1 MYYEI
6 VRIQKL
12 ICEIRKDPTPLC
24 GSGMLI
30 SVSGR
35 IYAHAQLSP
44 KRFDEKK
51 EDRKNLSTANTFLTR
66 FYCPVVLLCCKWWGG
81 FEIVN

>member
-1 MYYEI
+1 
-6 VRIQKL
+6 
-12 ICEIRKDPTPLC
+12 
-24 GSGMLI
+24 MLI
-30 SVSGR
+30 SVGGR
-35 IYAHAQLSP
+35 IYAHAQFIT

-66 FYCPVVLLCCKWWGG
+66 FYCPVVLYCKWWGG